1 MYAIIPQFQGNNNKI
16 EEVSSVSYSTENIR
30 NIAITGHSGSGKT
43 TLVEALLQGAGAI
56 NQKGSVARGT
66 TVCDFDPQ
74 EKTHQHSL
82 DSAIASLDYL
92 GSHVNLIDTPG
103 YPDFIG
109 RALSVL
115 PAVETCAV
123 VVNAQAG
130 VEMVT
135 GRLMESAGERGL
147 DRLLIVNR
155 IDAEGVDLEAV
166 LQQLREAYGN
176 ECLPLNLPAGGG
188 TEVVDCFF
196 QSEGSETD
204 FLSVAEAH
212 VNIVD
217 QVVELDEELMEQYL
231 EQGEDIKPE
240 QLHEP
245 FEQALREGHF
255 IPVCFVSAETGAGV
269 AQLLEVL
276 ARLMPNP
283 GEGNPPPVFRGEGD
297 AAEKIEIR
305 PDPGGHVIAHVFKVN
320 IDPFVGKLGLFRIH
334 QGTITKDSQLYIGD
348 ARKPFKVGHLL
359 KLQGKEHNEIDRGVP
374 GDICGVAKID
384 EVHFDALLHESHD
397 EDQVYLQSVD
407 IPAPM
412 YGLAI
417 QAKSRGDEQKISD
430 ALHKL
435 EAEDQSFLVE
445 HNATTNET
453 VIRGLG
459 EFHLRIMLE
468 KLKDRHN
475 VEVSTRPPKIAYKE
489 TVTANAEGHHR
500 HKKQTGGAGQFGE
513 VFLRIEP
520 LSRGGGFEFVDAVVG
535 GVIPK
540 PLVPAVEK
548 GIKQA
553 LGSGALSGNPMQDIR
568 VTVYDG
574 KHHPVDSK
582 EVAFIAAGKKA
593 FLDAFHKARPVVL
606 EPIVDINVTAPSG
619 AMGDINADISG
630 KRGRISNTLALAGGM
645 STISA
650 SVPLSELDNY
660 QSQLKSMTGGVGSY
674 SLSFSHY
681 DPVPAK
687 TQKEL
692 IAAYKPKE
700 EEE

>member
-1 MYAIIPQFQGNNNKI
+1 M
-16 EEVSSVSYSTENIR
+16 VSYSTENIR

-43 TLVEALLQGAGAI
+43 TLVEALLHRAGAI
-56 NQKGSVARGT
+56 NQQGSVKRGS

-82 DSAIASLDYL
+82 DSAICSLDHG

-123 VVNAQAG
+123 VVNAQSG

-135 GRLMESAGERGL
+135 RKMMEQAADRGM
-147 DRLLIVNR
+147 DRLIIVNK
-155 IDAEGVDLEAV
+155 IDAEDVELEAT
-166 LQQLREAYGN
+166 LQQLREAYGS
-176 ECLPLNLPAGGG
+176 ECLPLNLPAAGGK
-188 TEVVDCFF
+188 EVVDCFF
-196 QSEGSETD
+196 QNDGKETD

-217 QVVELDEELMEQYL
+217 QVVELDEDLMEQYL
-231 EQGEDIKPE
+231 EQGEDFSPE

-245 FEQALREGHF
+245 FERALREGHF

-269 AQLLEVL
+269 AELLEVF

-283 GEGNPPPVFRGEGD
+283 GEGNPPQLFRGEGD
-297 AAEKIEIR
+297 AAEQLRIDPE
-305 PDPGGHVIAHVFKVN
+305 PGGNAIAHVFKLH
-320 IDPFVGKLGLFRIH
+320 IDPFVGRLGAFRIH
-334 QGTITKDSQLYIGD
+334 RGTLTKDSQLFIGD
-348 ARKPFKVGHLL
+348 SRKPFKVGHLL
-359 KLQGKEHNEIDRGVP
+359 KLQGKDHIEIDRAVP
-374 GDICGVAKID
+374 GDICAVAKID
-384 EVHFDALLHESHD
+384 EIHFDALLHDSHD
-397 EDQVYLQSVD
+397 DDQVYLKPVD

-430 ALHKL
+430 ALQKL
-435 EAEDQSFLVE
+435 EAEDQSFVVE

-453 VIRGLG
+453 VIRGMG

-475 VEVSTRPPKIAYKE
+475 VEVTTRPPKIAYKE
-489 TVTANAEGHHR
+489 TITAKAEGHHR

-513 VFLRIEP
+513 VFLKVEP
-520 LSRGGGFEFVDAVVG
+520 MLRGSGFEFVDAVVG

-548 GIKQA
+548 GIRQA
-553 LGSGALSGNPMQDIR
+553 LAGGALSGNSMQDIR

-582 EVAFIAAGKKA
+582 EVAFVTAGKKA

-606 EPIVDINVTAPSG
+606 EPIVDINVTAPNG

-630 KRGRISNTLALAGGM
+630 KRGRISNTMALSGGM
-645 STISA
+645 TTITA
-650 SVPLSELDNY
+650 SVPLSELDSY
-660 QSQLKSMTGGVGSY
+660 QSQLKSMTGGAGSY
-674 SLSFSHY
+674 SLTFSHY

-700 EEE
+700 DDD

>member
-1 MYAIIPQFQGNNNKI
+1 
-16 EEVSSVSYSTENIR
+16 VSYATENIR

-82 DSAIASLDYL
+82 DSAIASLDYQ

-135 GRLMESAGERGL
+135 GRLMEAAGERGL
-147 DRLLIVNR
+147 DRLLIVNK
-155 IDAEGVDLEAV
+155 IDADGVDLETV

-188 TEVVDCFF
+188 TDVVDCFF

-269 AQLLEVL
+269 PQLLEVL
-276 ARLMPNP
+276 AKLMPNP

-297 AAEKIEIR
+297 TAEALEIR

-320 IDPFVGKLGLFRIH
+320 IDPFVGKLGVFRIH
-334 QGTITKDSQLYIGD
+334 QGTVTRDSQLYIGD
-348 ARKPFKVGHLL
+348 GRKPFKIGHLL
-359 KLQGKEHNEIDRGVP
+359 KLQGKEHKDIDRGVP

-384 EVHFDALLHESHD
+384 EIHFNALLHDSHD
-397 EDQVYLQSVD
+397 EDQVYLQSMDV
-407 IPAPM
+407 PAPM

-435 EAEDQSFLVE
+435 GAEDQSFLVE

-459 EFHLRIMLE
+459 ELHLRIMLE

-475 VEVSTRPPKIAYKE
+475 VEVTTRPPKIAYKE
-489 TVTANAEGHHR
+489 TITANAEGHHR

-513 VFLRIEP
+513 VFLRVEP

-540 PLVPAVEK
+540 PLIPAVEK

-553 LGSGALSGNPMQDIR
+553 LYSGALSGNPMQDLR

-645 STISA
+645 STITA
-650 SVPLSELDNY
+650 RVPLSELDNY
-660 QSQLKSMTGGVGSY
+660 QSQLKSMTGGAGSY

-692 IAAYKPKE
+692 IAAYKPKDDE
-700 EEE
+700 D

>member
-1 MYAIIPQFQGNNNKI
+1 M
-16 EEVSSVSYSTENIR
+16 SYSTENIR
-30 NIAITGHSGSGKT
+30 NIAVTGHSGSGKT

-82 DSAIASLDYL
+82 DSAIASLDYQ

-135 GRLMESAGERGL
+135 GRLMEAAGERGL
-147 DRLLIVNR
+147 DRLLIVNK
-155 IDAEGVDLEAV
+155 IDAEGVDLETV

-269 AQLLEVL
+269 PQLLEVL

-297 AAEKIEIR
+297 TAEEIEIS

-320 IDPFVGKLGLFRIH
+320 IDPFVGKLGVFRIH
-334 QGTITKDSQLYIGD
+334 QGTVTKDSQLYIGD

-359 KLQGKEHNEIDRGVP
+359 KLQGKEHDEIDRGVP

-384 EVHFDALLHESHD
+384 EIHFNALLHDSHD
-397 EDQVYLQSVD
+397 EDQVYLQSID

-520 LSRGGGFEFVDAVVG
+520 MSRGSGFEFVDAVVG

-540 PLVPAVEK
+540 PLIPAVEK

-553 LGSGALSGNPMQDIR
+553 LGSGALSGNPMQDLR

-645 STISA
+645 STITA

-687 TQKEL
+687 TQKDL

-700 EEE
+700 EED

>member
-1 MYAIIPQFQGNNNKI
+1 M
-16 EEVSSVSYSTENIR
+16 SYSTENIR

-82 DSAIASLDYL
+82 DSAIASLDYR

-135 GRLMESAGERGL
+135 GRIMESAGERGL
-147 DRLLIVNR
+147 DRLVIVNK
-155 IDAEGVDLEAV
+155 IDADGADPETV
-166 LQQLREAYGN
+166 LQQLREAYGS

-196 QSEGSETD
+196 QSEGKETD
-204 FLSVAEAH
+204 FLSVAETH

-269 AQLLEVL
+269 PQLLEVL

-297 AAEKIEIR
+297 AAEEVEIR

-320 IDPFVGKLGLFRIH
+320 IDPFVGKLGVFRIH
-334 QGTITKDSQLYIGD
+334 QGTVTKDSQLYIGD
-348 ARKPFKVGHLL
+348 GRKPFKVGHLL
-359 KLQGKEHNEIDRGVP
+359 KLQGREHNEIDRGVP

-384 EVHFDALLHESHD
+384 EIHFNALLHDSHD
-397 EDQVYLQSVD
+397 EDQVHLQSID

-435 EAEDQSFLVE
+435 GAEDQSFLVE
-445 HNATTNET
+445 HNAATNET

-475 VEVSTRPPKIAYKE
+475 VEVTTRPPKIAYKE
-489 TVTANAEGHHR
+489 TITANAEGHHR

-513 VFLRIEP
+513 VFLRVEP
-520 LSRGGGFEFVDAVVG
+520 LPRGSGFEFVDAVVG

-540 PLVPAVEK
+540 PLIPAVEK

-553 LGSGALSGNPMQDIR
+553 LESGFLSGNPMQDIR

-630 KRGRISNTLALAGGM
+630 KRGRISNTLALAGGL
-645 STISA
+645 STITA

-660 QSQLKSMTGGVGSY
+660 QSQLKSMTGGAGSY

-692 IAAYKPKE
+692 MAAHRPKE
-700 EEE
+700 EED

>member
-1 MYAIIPQFQGNNNKI
+1 M
-16 EEVSSVSYSTENIR
+16 SYTTENIR

-43 TLVEALLQGAGAI
+43 TLVEALLHDAGAI
-56 NQKGSVARGT
+56 NQKGSVKRGT

-82 DSAIASLDYL
+82 DSAISSLDYH
-92 GSHVNLIDTPG
+92 GSHVNLVDTPG
-103 YPDFIG
+103 YPDFLG
-109 RALSVL
+109 RALAIL

-123 VVNAQAG
+123 VVNAQSG

-135 GRLMESAGERGL
+135 RTMMEQAGDRGM
-147 DRLLIVNR
+147 DRLLIVNK
-155 IDAEGVDLEAV
+155 IDAEDVDLEAI
-166 LQQLREAYGN
+166 LQQLREAYGS
-176 ECLPLNLPAGGG
+176 ECLPLNLPAEGGA
-188 TEVVDCFF
+188 EVVDCFF
-196 QSEGSETD
+196 QSDGKETD
-204 FLSVAEAH
+204 FLSIAEAH

-231 EQGEDIKPE
+231 EQGEDISPE

-269 AQLLEVL
+269 KELLDIF
-276 ARLMPNP
+276 AKLMPNP

-297 AAEKIEIR
+297 AAQQVDIK
-305 PDPGGHVIAHVFKVN
+305 PDPDKNVIAHVFKVH
-320 IDPFVGKLGLFRIH
+320 IDPFVGRLGVFRIH
-334 QGTITKDSQLYIGD
+334 QGAITKDSQLFIGD
-348 ARKPFKVGHLL
+348 GRKPFKVGHLL
-359 KLQGKEHNEIDRGVP
+359 KLQGSEHIEIDRGVP
-374 GDICGVAKID
+374 GDICAVAKVD
-384 EVHFDALLHESHD
+384 EIHFDAVLHDSHD
-397 EDQVYLQSVD
+397 EDEVHLQSID

-417 QAKSRGDEQKISD
+417 QTKSRGDEQKISD

-445 HNATTNET
+445 HNAATNET

-459 EFHLRIMLE
+459 ELHLRIMLE

-475 VEVSTRPPKIAYKE
+475 VDVTTRPPKIAYKE
-489 TVTANAEGHHR
+489 TISANAEGHHR

-513 VFLRIEP
+513 VFLRVEP
-520 LSRGGGFEFVDAVVG
+520 LKRGSGFEFVDAVVG

-540 PLVPAVEK
+540 PLIPAVEK
-548 GIKQA
+548 GIRQA
-553 LGSGALSGNPMQDIR
+553 LDSGALSGNPMQDIR

-582 EVAFIAAGKKA
+582 EVAFVAAGKKA
-593 FLDAFHKARPVVL
+593 FLDAFSKSRPVVL
-606 EPIVDINVTAPSG
+606 EPIVNINVTAPNE
-619 AMGDINADISG
+619 AMGDINADISV
-630 KRGRISNTLALAGGM
+630 KRGRISNTLALSGGM
-645 STISA
+645 TTITA

-660 QSQLKSMTGGVGSY
+660 QSQLKSMTGGIGSY

-692 IAAYKPKE
+692 IAAYKPTE
-700 EEE
+700 DED

>member
-1 MYAIIPQFQGNNNKI
+1 M
-16 EEVSSVSYSTENIR
+16 SYSTENIR

-82 DSAIASLDYL
+82 DSAIASLDYQ

-123 VVNAQAG
+123 VVNAQSG
-130 VEMVT
+130 IEMVT
-135 GRLMESAGERGL
+135 GRIMESAGERGL
-147 DRLLIVNR
+147 DRLVIVNK
-155 IDAEGVDLEAV
+155 IDADGVDPETV
-166 LQQLREAYGN
+166 LQQLREAYGS
-176 ECLPLNLPAGGG
+176 ECLPLNLPAAGG

-196 QSEGSETD
+196 QSEGKETD

-269 AQLLEVL
+269 PQLLEVL

-297 AAEKIEIR
+297 AAEEIEIR

-320 IDPFVGKLGLFRIH
+320 IDPFVGKLGVFRIH
-334 QGTITKDSQLYIGD
+334 QGTVTRDSQLYIGD
-348 ARKPFKVGHLL
+348 GRKPFKVGHLL
-359 KLQGKEHNEIDRGVP
+359 KLQGREHNEIDRGVP
-374 GDICGVAKID
+374 GDICAVAKID
-384 EVHFDALLHESHD
+384 EIHFNALLHDSHD
-397 EDQVYLQSVD
+397 EDQVYLQSID

-435 EAEDQSFLVE
+435 GAEDQSFLVE
-445 HNATTNET
+445 HNAATNET

-475 VEVSTRPPKIAYKE
+475 VEVTTRPPKIAYKE
-489 TVTANAEGHHR
+489 TITANAEGHHR

-513 VFLRIEP
+513 VFLRVEP
-520 LSRGGGFEFVDAVVG
+520 LPRGSGFEFVDAVVG

-540 PLVPAVEK
+540 PLIPAVEK

-553 LGSGALSGNPMQDIR
+553 LESGFLSGNPMQDIR

-606 EPIVDINVTAPSG
+606 EPIVDIDVTAPSG

-645 STISA
+645 STITA

-660 QSQLKSMTGGVGSY
+660 QSQLKSMTGGAGSY

-692 IAAYKPKE
+692 IAAHKPKE
-700 EEE
+700 EED

>member
-1 MYAIIPQFQGNNNKI
+1 M
-16 EEVSSVSYSTENIR
+16 VSYSTENIR

-43 TLVEALLQGAGAI
+43 TLVEALLQGAGAL
-56 NQKGSVARGT
+56 NQKGSVDRGT

-82 DSAIASLDYL
+82 DSAIASLDYQ

-135 GRLMESAGERGL
+135 RKIMEQAGERGL
-147 DRLLIVNR
+147 DRLLIVNK
-155 IDAEGVDLEAV
+155 IDADGVDLETI
-166 LQQLREAYGN
+166 LEQLRDAYGS
-176 ECLPLNLPAGGG
+176 ECLPLNLPAQGG

-196 QSEGSETD
+196 QSEGGETD

-217 QVVELDEELMEQYL
+217 QVVELDGELMEQYL

-240 QLHEP
+240 QLHDP

-269 AQLLEVL
+269 PQLLEIF

-283 GEGNPPPVFRGEGD
+283 GESNPPPILRGEGD
-297 AAEKIEIR
+297 SAEQVEIS
-305 PDPGGHVIAHVFKVN
+305 PDPGKHVIAHVFKVN
-320 IDPFVGKLGLFRIH
+320 IDPFVGKLGVFRIH
-334 QGTITKDSQLYIGD
+334 QGTVTRDSQLYIGD
-348 ARKPFKVGHLL
+348 GRKPFKVGHLL
-359 KLQGKEHNEIDRGVP
+359 KLQGKEHEEIDRGVP

-384 EVHFDALLHESHD
+384 EIHFNALLHDSHD
-397 EDQVYLQSVD
+397 EDQVYLQSMD

-435 EAEDQSFLVE
+435 EVEDQSFLVE
-445 HNATTNET
+445 HNAATNET

-475 VEVSTRPPKIAYKE
+475 VEVTTRPPKIAYKE
-489 TVTANAEGHHR
+489 TITANAEGHHR

-520 LSRGGGFEFVDAVVG
+520 MPRGGGFEFVDAVVG

-540 PLVPAVEK
+540 PLIPAVEK

-553 LGSGALSGNPMQDIR
+553 LHGGALSGNPMQDLR

-645 STISA
+645 STITA

-660 QSQLKSMTGGVGSY
+660 QSQLKSMTGGAGSY

>member
-1 MYAIIPQFQGNNNKI
+1 M
-16 EEVSSVSYSTENIR
+16 SYSTENIR

-82 DSAIASLDYL
+82 DSAIASLDYQ

-123 VVNAQAG
+123 VVNAQSG
-130 VEMVT
+130 IEMVT
-135 GRLMESAGERGL
+135 GRIMESAGERGL
-147 DRLLIVNR
+147 DRLVIVNK
-155 IDAEGVDLEAV
+155 IDADGVDPETV
-166 LQQLREAYGN
+166 LQQLREAYGS
-176 ECLPLNLPAGGG
+176 ECLPLNLPAAGG

-196 QSEGSETD
+196 QSEGKETD

-269 AQLLEVL
+269 PQLLEVL

-297 AAEKIEIR
+297 AAEEIEIR
-305 PDPGGHVIAHVFKVN
+305 PDPGEHVIAHVFKVS
-320 IDPFVGKLGLFRIH
+320 IDPFVGKLGVFRIH
-334 QGTITKDSQLYIGD
+334 QGTVTRDSQLYIGD
-348 ARKPFKVGHLL
+348 GRKPFKVGHLL
-359 KLQGKEHNEIDRGVP
+359 KLQGREHNEIDRGVP

-384 EVHFDALLHESHD
+384 EIHFNALLHDSHD
-397 EDQVYLQSVD
+397 EDQVHLQSID

-435 EAEDQSFLVE
+435 GAEDQSFLVE
-445 HNATTNET
+445 HNAATNET

-475 VEVSTRPPKIAYKE
+475 VEVTTRPPKIAYKE
-489 TVTANAEGHHR
+489 TITANAEGHHR

-513 VFLRIEP
+513 VFLRVEP
-520 LSRGGGFEFVDAVVG
+520 LPRGSGFEFVDAVVG

-540 PLVPAVEK
+540 PLIPAVEK

-553 LGSGALSGNPMQDIR
+553 LESGFLSGNPMQDIR

-645 STISA
+645 STITA
-650 SVPLSELDNY
+650 SVPMSELDNY
-660 QSQLKSMTGGVGSY
+660 QSQLKSMTGGAGSY

-692 IAAYKPKE
+692 IAAHKPKE
-700 EEE
+700 EED

>member
-1 MYAIIPQFQGNNNKI
+1 M
-16 EEVSSVSYSTENIR
+16 SYSTENIR

-82 DSAIASLDYL
+82 DSAIASLDYQ

-135 GRLMESAGERGL
+135 GRIMESAGERGL
-147 DRLLIVNR
+147 DRLVIVNK
-155 IDAEGVDLEAV
+155 IDADGVDTETV
-166 LQQLREAYGN
+166 LQQLREAYGS
-176 ECLPLNLPAGGG
+176 ECLPLNLPAAGG

-196 QSEGSETD
+196 QSEGKETD

-269 AQLLEVL
+269 PQLLEVL

-297 AAEKIEIR
+297 AAEEIEIR

-320 IDPFVGKLGLFRIH
+320 IDPFVGKLGVFRIH
-334 QGTITKDSQLYIGD
+334 QGTVTRDSQLYIGD
-348 ARKPFKVGHLL
+348 GRKPFKVGHLL

-384 EVHFDALLHESHD
+384 EIHFNALLHDSHD
-397 EDQVYLQSVD
+397 EDQVYLQPMD

-435 EAEDQSFLVE
+435 EAEDQSFLME

-475 VEVSTRPPKIAYKE
+475 VEVTTRPPKIAYKE
-489 TVTANAEGHHR
+489 TITASAEGHHR

-513 VFLRIEP
+513 VFLRVEP
-520 LSRGGGFEFVDAVVG
+520 LARGSGFEFVDAVVG

-540 PLVPAVEK
+540 PLIPAVEK

-553 LGSGALSGNPMQDIR
+553 LESGFLSGNPMQDIR

-645 STISA
+645 STITA
-650 SVPLSELDNY
+650 RVPLSELDNY
-660 QSQLKSMTGGVGSY
+660 QSQLKSMTGGAGSY

-681 DPVPAK
+681 DPVPGK

-692 IAAYKPKE
+692 IAAHKPKDDE
-700 EEE
+700 E

>member
-1 MYAIIPQFQGNNNKI
+1 M
-16 EEVSSVSYSTENIR
+16 VSYSTENIR

-43 TLVEALLQGAGAI
+43 TLVEALLHGAGAI
-56 NQKGSVARGT
+56 NQKGSVKRGT

-82 DSAIASLDYL
+82 DSAICSLDHG

-109 RALSVL
+109 RALSAL

-135 GRLMESAGERGL
+135 RKMMEQAADRGM
-147 DRLLIVNR
+147 DRLLIINK
-155 IDAEGVDLEAV
+155 IDAEDVELEAV
-166 LQQLREAYGN
+166 LQQLREAYGS
-176 ECLPLNLPAGGG
+176 ECLPLNLPAESGKV
-188 TEVVDCFF
+188 VVDCFF
-196 QSEGSETD
+196 QSDGRETD

-231 EQGEDIKPE
+231 EQGEDFSPE

-245 FEQALREGHF
+245 FELALREGHF

-269 AQLLEVL
+269 AELLEVF

-283 GEGNPPPVFRGEGD
+283 GEGNPPPVFKGEGD
-297 AAEKIEIR
+297 TAEQLRIE
-305 PDPGGHVIAHVFKVN
+305 PEPAGNAIAHVFKLH
-320 IDPFVGKLGLFRIH
+320 IDPFVGRLGAFRIH
-334 QGTITKDSQLYIGD
+334 RGTVTKDSQLFIGD
-348 ARKPFKVGHLL
+348 GRKPFKVGHLL
-359 KLQGKEHNEIDRGVP
+359 KLQGKDHIEIDRGIP
-374 GDICGVAKID
+374 GDICAVAKID
-384 EVHFDALLHESHD
+384 EIHFDALLHDSHD
-397 EDQVYLQSVD
+397 DDQVYLQPVD

-430 ALHKL
+430 ALQKL
-435 EAEDQSFLVE
+435 EAEDQSFIVE

-475 VEVSTRPPKIAYKE
+475 VEVTTRPPKIAYKE
-489 TVTANAEGHHR
+489 TITAKAEGHHR

-513 VFLRIEP
+513 VFLRVEP
-520 LSRGGGFEFVDAVVG
+520 MSRGTGFEFVDAVVG

-540 PLVPAVEK
+540 PLIPAVEK
-548 GIKQA
+548 GIRQV
-553 LGSGALSGNPMQDIR
+553 LDGGALSGNPMQDIK

-582 EVAFIAAGKKA
+582 EVAFVAAGKKA
-593 FLDAFHKARPVVL
+593 FLDAFNKARPVVL
-606 EPIVDINVTAPSG
+606 EPIVDINVTAPNG

-630 KRGRISNTLALAGGM
+630 KRGRISNTLALSGGM
-645 STISA
+645 TTITA
-650 SVPLSELDNY
+650 SVPLSELDSY

-692 IAAYKPKE
+692 ISAYKPKE
-700 EEE
+700 DDD

>member
-1 MYAIIPQFQGNNNKI
+1 M
-16 EEVSSVSYSTENIR
+16 SYSTENIR

-82 DSAIASLDYL
+82 DSAIASLDYR

-135 GRLMESAGERGL
+135 GRIMESAGERGL
-147 DRLLIVNR
+147 DRLVIVNK
-155 IDAEGVDLEAV
+155 IDADGADPETV
-166 LQQLREAYGN
+166 LQQLREAYGS

-196 QSEGSETD
+196 QSEGKETD
-204 FLSVAEAH
+204 FLSVAETH

-269 AQLLEVL
+269 PQLLEVL

-297 AAEKIEIR
+297 AAEEVEIR

-320 IDPFVGKLGLFRIH
+320 IDPFVGKLGVFRIH
-334 QGTITKDSQLYIGD
+334 QGTVTKDSQLYIGD
-348 ARKPFKVGHLL
+348 GRKPFKVGHLL
-359 KLQGKEHNEIDRGVP
+359 KLQGREHNEIDRGVP

-384 EVHFDALLHESHD
+384 DIHFNALLHDSHD
-397 EDQVYLQSVD
+397 EDQVYLQSID

-417 QAKSRGDEQKISD
+417 QTKSRGDEQKISD

-435 EAEDQSFLVE
+435 GAEDQSFLVE
-445 HNATTNET
+445 HNAATNET

-475 VEVSTRPPKIAYKE
+475 VEVTTRPPKIAYKE
-489 TVTANAEGHHR
+489 TITANAEGHHR

-513 VFLRIEP
+513 VFLRVEP
-520 LSRGGGFEFVDAVVG
+520 LPRGSGFEFVDAVVG

-540 PLVPAVEK
+540 PLIPAVEK

-553 LGSGALSGNPMQDIR
+553 LESGFLSGNPMQDIR

-645 STISA
+645 STITA

-660 QSQLKSMTGGVGSY
+660 QSQLKSMTGGAGSY

-692 IAAYKPKE
+692 MAAHKPKE
-700 EEE
+700 EED

>member
-1 MYAIIPQFQGNNNKI
+1 M
-16 EEVSSVSYSTENIR
+16 SCTTENIR

-43 TLVEALLQGAGAI
+43 TLVEALLHGAGAI
-56 NQKGSVARGT
+56 NQAGSVARGS
-66 TVCDFDPQ
+66 TVCDFDQQ

-82 DSAIASLDYL
+82 DSALVSLEHL
-92 GSHVNLIDTPG
+92 GSHVTLIDTPG

-130 VEMVT
+130 VEMIT
-135 GRLMESAGERGL
+135 RRMMAQAAQRGMA
-147 DRLLIVNR
+147 RLLIVNK
-155 IDAEGVDLEAV
+155 IDAEDTDLENV
-166 LQQLREAYGN
+166 LQQLQEAYGSA
-176 ECLPLNLPAGGG
+176 CLPLNLPAADGSK
-188 TEVVDCFF
+188 VADCFF
-196 QSEGSETD
+196 QAQGDATD
-204 FLSVAEAH
+204 FLSVEEAH
-212 VNIVD
+212 VNIID
-217 QVVELDEELMEQYL
+217 QVVELDEALMEQYL
-231 EQGEDIKPE
+231 EGAEISPE

-245 FEQALREGHF
+245 FEQALREGHL

-269 AQLLEVL
+269 SELLDVF

-283 GEGNPPPVFRGEGD
+283 GESNPPAVFKGEGA
-297 AAEKIEIR
+297 AAERLEIV
-305 PDPGGHVIAHVFKVN
+305 PDPDGHVIAHVFKVN
-320 IDPFVGKLGLFRIH
+320 IDPFVGKLGVFRVH
-334 QGTITKDSQLYIGD
+334 QGTVTRDSQLYIGD
-348 ARKPFKVGHLL
+348 GRKPFKISHLL
-359 KLQGKEHNEIDRGVP
+359 ALQGKEHKEIDRGVP
-374 GDICGVAKID
+374 GTICAVAKVD
-384 EVHFDALLHESHD
+384 EIHFDALLHDSHD
-397 EDQVYLQSVD
+397 EDQVHLQAVD
-407 IPAPM
+407 MPPPM

-435 EAEDQSFLVE
+435 GAEDQSFLVE
-445 HNATTNET
+445 HNAGTNET
-453 VIRGLG
+453 VIRGMG

-468 KLKDRHN
+468 KLKDRYN
-475 VEVSTRPPKIAYKE
+475 VEVTTRPPKIAYKE
-489 TVTANAEGHHR
+489 TITARAEGHHR

-513 VFLRIEP
+513 VFLKVEP
-520 LSRGGGFEFVDAVVG
+520 MSRGEGFEFVDAVVG

-540 PLVPAVEK
+540 PLIPAVEK

-553 LGSGALSGNPMQDIR
+553 LEDGALSGNPMQDIR

-582 EVAFIAAGKKA
+582 EVAFIAAGRKA

-606 EPIVDINVTAPSG
+606 EPIVDINVTAPNE

-630 KRGRISNTLALAGGM
+630 KRGRISNTLSLAGGM

-660 QSQLKSMTGGVGSY
+660 QSQLKSMTGGGGSY

-681 DPVPAK
+681 DPVPVK

-692 IAAYKPKE
+692 IAAHKPKDE
-700 EEE
+700 DD

>member
-1 MYAIIPQFQGNNNKI
+1 M
-16 EEVSSVSYSTENIR
+16 SYSTENIR

-43 TLVEALLQGAGAI
+43 TLVEALLHRAGAI
-56 NQKGSVARGT
+56 NQAGTVARGT
-66 TVCDFDPQ
+66 TVSDFDPQ

-82 DSAIASLDYL
+82 DSALVNLDHD

-103 YPDFIG
+103 YPDFVG

-135 GRLMESAGERGL
+135 RRMMEQAAERGM
-147 DRLLIVNR
+147 DRLLIVNK
-155 IDAEGVDLEAV
+155 IDAEGVNLEDI
-166 LQQLREAYGN
+166 LQQLKDAYGS
-176 ECLPLNLPAGGG
+176 ECLPLNLPAEGGSK
-188 TEVVDCFF
+188 VVDCFF
-196 QSEGSETD
+196 QAEGAATD
-204 FLSVAEAH
+204 FLSVEEAH

-231 EQGEDIKPE
+231 EGKETSPE

-245 FEQALREGHF
+245 LEQALRDGHL
-255 IPVCFVSAETGAGV
+255 IPVCFVSAETGAGLGE
-269 AQLLEVL
+269 LLNVF
-276 ARLMPNP
+276 AKLMPNP
-283 GEGNPPPVFRGEGD
+283 TESNPPPVFKGEGD
-297 AAEKIEIR
+297 AAEQVQIS

-320 IDPFVGKLGLFRIH
+320 IDPFVGKLGVFRIH
-334 QGTITKDSQLYIGD
+334 QGTVSKDSQLYIG
-348 ARKPFKVGHLL
+348 AGRKPFKVGHLL
-359 KLQGKEHNEIDRGVP
+359 QLQGKEHVEIERGVP
-374 GDICGVAKID
+374 GDICAVAKID
-384 EVHFDALLHESHD
+384 DIHFDALLHDSHD
-397 EDQVYLQSVD
+397 EDQVHLQTVTM
-407 IPAPM
+407 PAPM

-430 ALHKL
+430 ALRKL

-445 HNATTNET
+445 HNANTNET
-453 VIRGLG
+453 VIRGMG

-468 KLKDRHN
+468 KLKNRYN
-475 VEVSTRPPKIAYKE
+475 VEVSTRPPRIAYKE
-489 TVTANAEGHHR
+489 TISARAEGHHR

-513 VFLRIEP
+513 VFLKVEP
-520 LSRGGGFEFVDAVVG
+520 MSRGEGFEFVDAVVG

-540 PLVPAVEK
+540 PLIPAVEK

-553 LGSGALSGNPMQDIR
+553 MEEGALSGNPMQDIR

-606 EPIVDINVTAPSG
+606 EPIVDVNITAPNE

-630 KRGRISNTLALAGGM
+630 KRGRISNTLSLAGGM

-660 QSQLKSMTGGVGSY
+660 QSQLKSMTGGAGAY

-681 DPVPAK
+681 DPVPGK

-692 IAAYKPKE
+692 IAAYKPRDE
-700 EEE
+700 DE

>member
-1 MYAIIPQFQGNNNKI
+1 M
-16 EEVSSVSYSTENIR
+16 SYSTENIR

-43 TLVEALLQGAGAI
+43 TLVEALLHGAGAI
-56 NQKGSVARGT
+56 NQKGSVKRGT

-82 DSAIASLDYL
+82 DSAISSLDHG

-135 GRLMESAGERGL
+135 RKMMEQSADRSM
-147 DRLLIVNR
+147 DRLLIVNK
-155 IDAEGVDLEAV
+155 IDAEDVDPEAV
-166 LQQLREAYGN
+166 LQQLREAYGS
-176 ECLPLNLPAGGG
+176 ECLPLNLPAEGGG
-188 TEVVDCFF
+188 VVVDCFF
-196 QSEGSETD
+196 QSDGRDTD

-231 EQGEDIKPE
+231 EHGEDFSPE

-245 FEQALREGHF
+245 FERALREGHF

-269 AQLLEVL
+269 AELLDVF

-283 GEGNPPPVFRGEGD
+283 GEGNPPPVFKGSGD
-297 AAEKIEIR
+297 AAEQVHIE
-305 PDPGGHVIAHVFKVN
+305 PEAAGNVIAHVFKLH
-320 IDPFVGKLGLFRIH
+320 IDPFVGRLGAFRIH
-334 QGTITKDSQLYIGD
+334 RGTVTKDSQLYIGD
-348 ARKPFKVGHLL
+348 GRKPFKVGHLL
-359 KLQGKEHNEIDRGVP
+359 KLQGKDHVEIDQGVP
-374 GDICGVAKID
+374 GDICAVAKI
-384 EVHFDALLHESHD
+384 EEIHFDALLHDSHD
-397 EDQVYLQSVD
+397 DDEVYLQPVD

-417 QAKSRGDEQKISD
+417 QARSRGDEQKISD
-430 ALHKL
+430 ALQKL
-435 EAEDQSFLVE
+435 EAEDQSFIVE

-468 KLKDRHN
+468 KLKERHN
-475 VEVSTRPPKIAYKE
+475 VDVTTRPPKIAYKE
-489 TVTANAEGHHR
+489 TITARAEGHHR

-513 VFLRIEP
+513 VFLRVEP
-520 LSRGGGFEFVDAVVG
+520 MSRGSGFEFVDAVVG

-540 PLVPAVEK
+540 PLIPAVEK
-548 GIKQA
+548 GIRQA
-553 LGSGALSGNPMQDIR
+553 LDSGALSGNSMQDIK

-582 EVAFIAAGKKA
+582 EVAFVAAGKKA

-606 EPIVDINVTAPSG
+606 EPIVDISVTAPNG

-630 KRGRISNTLALAGGM
+630 KRGRISNTLALSGGM
-645 STISA
+645 TTITA
-650 SVPLSELDNY
+650 SVPLSELDSY

-687 TQKEL
+687 TQKDL
-692 IAAYKPKE
+692 ISAYKPKE
-700 EEE
+700 DDD

>member
-1 MYAIIPQFQGNNNKI
+1 M
-16 EEVSSVSYSTENIR
+16 SYTTENIR
-30 NIAITGHSGSGKT
+30 NIAITGQSGSGKT
-43 TLVEALLQGAGAI
+43 TLVEALLHSAGAI

-82 DSAIASLDYL
+82 DCAITSLDYRD
-92 GSHVNLIDTPG
+92 SHVNLIDTPG
-103 YPDFIG
+103 YPDFMG
-109 RALSVL
+109 RALAVL

-123 VVNAQAG
+123 VVDAQAG
-130 VEMVT
+130 IEMVT
-135 GRLMESAGERGL
+135 RKMMEQAGARGM

-155 IDAEGVDLEAV
+155 IDADGVNLEGL
-166 LQQLREAYGN
+166 LQQLRDTYGS

-188 TEVVDCFF
+188 ASVVDCFF
-196 QSEGSETD
+196 QSQGVETD

-217 QVVELDEELMEQYL
+217 QVVELDDDLMEQYL
-231 EQGEDIKPE
+231 EQGEDISPE

-255 IPVCFVSAETGAGV
+255 IPICFVSAETGAGV
-269 AQLLEVL
+269 PELLDIF

-283 GEGNPPPVFRGEGD
+283 GESNPPPVFSGEGD
-297 AAEKIEIR
+297 NAQQLSLS
-305 PDPGGHVIAHVFKVN
+305 PDPDGHVIAHVFKVN
-320 IDPFVGKLGLFRIH
+320 IDPFVGKLGVFRIH
-334 QGTITKDSQLYIGD
+334 QGTVTKDSQLYIGS

-359 KLQGKEHNEIDRGVP
+359 KLQGREHQEIDRGVP
-374 GDICGVAKID
+374 GDICGVAKIED
-384 EVHFDALLHESHD
+384 IHFNALLHDSHD
-397 EDQVYLQSVD
+397 EDQVYLQSID
-407 IPAPM
+407 LPAPM

-435 EAEDQSFLVE
+435 GAEDQSFLVE
-445 HNATTNET
+445 HNAATNET

-468 KLKDRHN
+468 KLKERHN
-475 VEVSTRPPKIAYKE
+475 VEVDTRPPKIAYKE
-489 TVTANAEGHHR
+489 TISANAEGHHR

-513 VFLRIEP
+513 VFLRVEP
-520 LSRGGGFEFVDAVVG
+520 LPRGDGFEFRDAVVG

-540 PLVPAVEK
+540 PLIPAVEK
-548 GIKQA
+548 GIRQA
-553 LGSGALSGNPMQDIR
+553 LEAGALSGYPMQDLR

-606 EPIVDINVTAPSG
+606 EPIVDINVTAPNG

-630 KRGRISNTLALAGGM
+630 KRGRIKNTVALTGGM
-645 STISA
+645 SAITA

-692 IAAYKPKE
+692 MAAYKPAQE
-700 EEE
+700 DE

>member
-1 MYAIIPQFQGNNNKI
+1 M
-16 EEVSSVSYSTENIR
+16 SYTTENIR
-30 NIAITGHSGSGKT
+30 NIAITGHSSSGKT
-43 TLVEALLQGAGAI
+43 TLVEALLHDAGAI
-56 NQKGSVARGT
+56 NQKGSVKRGT

-82 DSAIASLDYL
+82 DSAISNLDYQ
-92 GSHVNLIDTPG
+92 GSHVNLVDTPG
-103 YPDFIG
+103 YPDFLG
-109 RALSVL
+109 RALAIL

-123 VVNAQAG
+123 VVNAQSG

-135 GRLMESAGERGL
+135 RTMMEQAGDRGM
-147 DRLLIVNR
+147 DRLLIVNK
-155 IDAEGVDLEAV
+155 IDAEDVDLEAI
-166 LQQLREAYGN
+166 LQQLREAYGS
-176 ECLPLNLPAGGG
+176 ECLPLNLPAEGGA
-188 TEVVDCFF
+188 EVVDCFF
-196 QSEGSETD
+196 QSDGKETD
-204 FLSVAEAH
+204 FLSIAEAH

-231 EQGEDIKPE
+231 EQGEDISPE

-269 AQLLEVL
+269 KELLDIF
-276 ARLMPNP
+276 AKLMPNP

-297 AAEKIEIR
+297 AAQQVDIQ
-305 PDPGGHVIAHVFKVN
+305 PDPDKNVIAHVFKVH
-320 IDPFVGKLGLFRIH
+320 IDPFVGRLGVFRIH
-334 QGTITKDSQLYIGD
+334 QGAITKDSQLFIGEG
-348 ARKPFKVGHLL
+348 RKPFKVGHLL
-359 KLQGKEHNEIDRGVP
+359 KLQGSEHIEIDRGVP
-374 GDICGVAKID
+374 GDICAVAKVD
-384 EVHFDALLHESHD
+384 EIHFDAVLHDSHD
-397 EDQVYLQSVD
+397 EDEVHLQSID

-417 QAKSRGDEQKISD
+417 QTKSRGDEQKISD

-445 HNATTNET
+445 HNAATNET

-459 EFHLRIMLE
+459 ELHLRIMLE

-475 VEVSTRPPKIAYKE
+475 VDVTTRPPKIAYKE
-489 TVTANAEGHHR
+489 TISANAEGHHR

-513 VFLRIEP
+513 VFLRVEP
-520 LSRGGGFEFVDAVVG
+520 LKRGSGFEFVDAVVG

-540 PLVPAVEK
+540 PLIPAVEK
-548 GIKQA
+548 GIRQA

-582 EVAFIAAGKKA
+582 EVAFVAAGKKA
-593 FLDAFHKARPVVL
+593 FLDAFSKSRPVVL
-606 EPIVDINVTAPSG
+606 EPIVNINVTAPNE
-619 AMGDINADISG
+619 AMGDINADISV
-630 KRGRISNTLALAGGM
+630 KRGRISNTLALSGGM
-645 STISA
+645 TTITA

-660 QSQLKSMTGGVGSY
+660 QSQLKSMTGGIGSY

-692 IAAYKPKE
+692 IAAYKPTE
-700 EEE
+700 DED

>member
-1 MYAIIPQFQGNNNKI
+1 M
-16 EEVSSVSYSTENIR
+16 SLVSYSTENIR

-43 TLVEALLQGAGAI
+43 TLVEALLHGAGAI
-56 NQKGSVARGT
+56 NQKGSVKRGT

-82 DSAIASLDYL
+82 DSAICSLDHG

-109 RALSVL
+109 RALSAL

-135 GRLMESAGERGL
+135 RKMMEQAADRSM
-147 DRLLIVNR
+147 DRLLIINK
-155 IDAEGVDLEAV
+155 IDAEDVDLEAV
-166 LQQLREAYGN
+166 LQQLREAYGS
-176 ECLPLNLPAGGG
+176 ECLPLNLPAESGKV
-188 TEVVDCFF
+188 VVDCFF
-196 QSEGSETD
+196 QSDGRETD

-231 EQGEDIKPE
+231 EQGEDFSPE

-245 FEQALREGHF
+245 FELALREGHF

-269 AQLLEVL
+269 AELLEVF

-283 GEGNPPPVFRGEGD
+283 GEGNPPPVFKGEGD
-297 AAEKIEIR
+297 TVEQLRIE
-305 PDPGGHVIAHVFKVN
+305 PEPAGNAIAHVFKLH
-320 IDPFVGKLGLFRIH
+320 IDPFVGRLGAFRIH
-334 QGTITKDSQLYIGD
+334 RGTVTKDSQLFIGD
-348 ARKPFKVGHLL
+348 GRKPFKVGHLL
-359 KLQGKEHNEIDRGVP
+359 KLQGKDHIEIDRGIP
-374 GDICGVAKID
+374 GDICAVAKID
-384 EVHFDALLHESHD
+384 EIHFDALLHDSHD
-397 EDQVYLQSVD
+397 DDQVYLQPVD

-430 ALHKL
+430 ALQKL
-435 EAEDQSFLVE
+435 EAEDQSFIVE

-475 VEVSTRPPKIAYKE
+475 VEVTTRPPKIAYKE
-489 TVTANAEGHHR
+489 TITAKAEGHHR

-513 VFLRIEP
+513 VFLRVEP
-520 LSRGGGFEFVDAVVG
+520 MSRGTGFEFVDAVVG

-540 PLVPAVEK
+540 PLIPAVEK
-548 GIKQA
+548 GIRQA
-553 LGSGALSGNPMQDIR
+553 LDGGALSGNPMQDIK

-582 EVAFIAAGKKA
+582 EVAFVAAGKKA
-593 FLDAFHKARPVVL
+593 FLDAFNKARPVVL
-606 EPIVDINVTAPSG
+606 EPIVDINVTAPNG

-630 KRGRISNTLALAGGM
+630 KRGRISNTLALSGGM
-645 STISA
+645 TTITA
-650 SVPLSELDNY
+650 SVPLSELDSY

-692 IAAYKPKE
+692 ISAYKPKE
-700 EEE
+700 DDD

>member
-1 MYAIIPQFQGNNNKI
+1 M
-16 EEVSSVSYSTENIR
+16 VSYATQNIR

-43 TLVEALLQGAGAI
+43 TLVEALLHGAGAI
-56 NQKGSVARGT
+56 NQKGSVKRGT
-66 TVCDFDPQ
+66 TTCDFEPQ

-82 DSAIASLDYL
+82 DSALCNLDHR
-92 GSHVNLIDTPG
+92 GSHINLIDTPG

-109 RALSVL
+109 RALAVL

-135 GRLMESAGERGL
+135 RKMMEQALDRGM
-147 DRLLIVNR
+147 DRLLIVNK
-155 IDAEGVDLEAV
+155 IDAEDVDIEAI
-166 LQQLREAYGN
+166 LQQLRDAYGS
-176 ECLPLNLPAGGG
+176 ECLPLNLPADGGA
-188 TEVVDCFF
+188 EVVDCFF
-196 QSEGSETD
+196 QTDGRETD

-231 EQGEDIKPE
+231 EQGEDISPE

-269 AQLLEVL
+269 AELLEVF
-276 ARLMPNP
+276 AKLMPNP
-283 GEGNPPPVFRGEGD
+283 SEGNPAPLSRGEGD
-297 AAEKIEIR
+297 AAEQILIE
-305 PDPGGHVIAHVFKVN
+305 PDPAGNVIAHVFKVH
-320 IDPFVGKLGLFRIH
+320 IDPFVGRLGVFRIH

-348 ARKPFKVGHLL
+348 GRKPFKVGHLL
-359 KLQGKEHNEIDRGVP
+359 NLQGKEHIEIDLGVP
-374 GDICGVAKID
+374 GDICAVAKVDDIY
-384 EVHFDALLHESHD
+384 FDALLHDSHD
-397 EDQVYLQSVD
+397 DAQVHLQSID

-417 QAKSRGDEQKISD
+417 QTKSRGDEQRISD

-445 HNATTNET
+445 HNPTTNET
-453 VIRGLG
+453 VVRGLG
-459 EFHLRIMLE
+459 EFHLRTMLE

-475 VEVSTRPPKIAYKE
+475 VDVVTRPPKIAYKE
-489 TVTANAEGHHR
+489 TITTNAEGHHR

-520 LSRGGGFEFVDAVVG
+520 LPRGTGFVFVDAVVG

-540 PLVPAVEK
+540 PLIPAVEK

-553 LGSGALSGNPMQDIR
+553 LGSGALSGNPMQDIK

-582 EVAFIAAGKKA
+582 EVAFVAAGKKA

-606 EPIVDINVTAPSG
+606 EPVVNINVIAPND

-630 KRGRISNTLALAGGM
+630 KRGRISNTLALSSGM
-645 STISA
+645 SSITA

-660 QSQLKSMTGGVGSY
+660 QSQLKSMTGGAGSY
-674 SLSFSHY
+674 SLKFSHH
-681 DPVPAK
+681 DPLPAK
-687 TQKEL
+687 TQREL
-692 IAAYKPKE
+692 VAAYRPTE
-700 EEE
+700 DDD

>member
-1 MYAIIPQFQGNNNKI
+1 M
-16 EEVSSVSYSTENIR
+16 SYSTENIR

-82 DSAIASLDYL
+82 DSAIASLDYQ

-135 GRLMESAGERGL
+135 GRIMESAGERGL
-147 DRLLIVNR
+147 DRLVIVNK
-155 IDAEGVDLEAV
+155 IDADGADPETV
-166 LQQLREAYGN
+166 LQQLREAYGS
-176 ECLPLNLPAGGG
+176 ECLPLNLPAAGG

-196 QSEGSETD
+196 QSEGKETD

-269 AQLLEVL
+269 PQLLEVL

-297 AAEKIEIR
+297 AAEEVEIR

-320 IDPFVGKLGLFRIH
+320 IDPFVGKLGVFRIH
-334 QGTITKDSQLYIGD
+334 QGTVTRDSQLYIGD
-348 ARKPFKVGHLL
+348 GRKPFKVGHLL
-359 KLQGKEHNEIDRGVP
+359 KLQGREHNEIDRGVP
-374 GDICGVAKID
+374 GDICAVAKID
-384 EVHFDALLHESHD
+384 EIHFNALLHDSHD
-397 EDQVYLQSVD
+397 EDQVYLQSID

-435 EAEDQSFLVE
+435 GAEDQSFLVE
-445 HNATTNET
+445 HNAATNET

-475 VEVSTRPPKIAYKE
+475 VEVTTRPPKIAYKE
-489 TVTANAEGHHR
+489 TITANAEGHHR

-513 VFLRIEP
+513 VFLRVEP
-520 LSRGGGFEFVDAVVG
+520 LPRGSGFEFVDAVVG

-540 PLVPAVEK
+540 PLIPAVEK

-553 LGSGALSGNPMQDIR
+553 LESGFLSGNPMQDIR

-645 STISA
+645 STITA

-660 QSQLKSMTGGVGSY
+660 QSQLKSMTGGAGSY

-692 IAAYKPKE
+692 MAAHKPKE
-700 EEE
+700 EED

>member
-1 MYAIIPQFQGNNNKI
+1 M
-16 EEVSSVSYSTENIR
+16 SYTTENIR

-43 TLVEALLQGAGAI
+43 TLVEALLHDAGAI
-56 NQKGSVARGT
+56 NQKGSVKRGT
-66 TVCDFDPQ
+66 TVSDFDPQ

-82 DSAIASLDYL
+82 DSAISSLDYH
-92 GSHVNLIDTPG
+92 GSHVNLVDTPG
-103 YPDFIG
+103 YPDFLG
-109 RALSVL
+109 RALAIL

-123 VVNAQAG
+123 VVNAQSG

-135 GRLMESAGERGL
+135 RTMMEQAGDRGM
-147 DRLLIVNR
+147 DRLLIVNK
-155 IDAEGVDLEAV
+155 IDAEDVDLEAI
-166 LQQLREAYGN
+166 LQQLREAYGS
-176 ECLPLNLPAGGG
+176 ECLPLNLPAEGGA
-188 TEVVDCFF
+188 EVVDCFF
-196 QSEGSETD
+196 QSDGRETD
-204 FLSVAEAH
+204 FLSIAEAH

-231 EQGEDIKPE
+231 EQGEDISPE

-269 AQLLEVL
+269 KELLDIF
-276 ARLMPNP
+276 AKLMPNP

-297 AAEKIEIR
+297 AAQQVDIQ
-305 PDPGGHVIAHVFKVN
+305 PDPNKNVIAHVFKVH
-320 IDPFVGKLGLFRIH
+320 IDPFVGRLGVFRIH
-334 QGTITKDSQLYIGD
+334 QGVITKDSQLFIGEG
-348 ARKPFKVGHLL
+348 RKPFKVGHLL
-359 KLQGKEHNEIDRGVP
+359 KLQGSEHIEIDRGVP
-374 GDICGVAKID
+374 GDICAVAKVD
-384 EVHFDALLHESHD
+384 EIHFDAVLHDSHD
-397 EDQVYLQSVD
+397 EDEVHLQSID

-417 QAKSRGDEQKISD
+417 QTKSRGDEQKISD

-445 HNATTNET
+445 HNAATNET

-459 EFHLRIMLE
+459 ELHLRIMLE

-475 VEVSTRPPKIAYKE
+475 VDVTTRPPKIAYKE
-489 TVTANAEGHHR
+489 TISANAEGHHR

-513 VFLRIEP
+513 VFLRVEP
-520 LSRGGGFEFVDAVVG
+520 LNRGSNFEFVDAVVG

-540 PLVPAVEK
+540 PLIPAVEK
-548 GIKQA
+548 GIRQA
-553 LGSGALSGNPMQDIR
+553 LNSGALSGNPMQDIR

-582 EVAFIAAGKKA
+582 EVAFVAAGKKA
-593 FLDAFHKARPVVL
+593 FLDAFSKARPVVL
-606 EPIVDINVTAPSG
+606 EPIVNINVTAPNE

-630 KRGRISNTLALAGGM
+630 KRGRISNTLALSGGM
-645 STISA
+645 TTITA

-692 IAAYKPKE
+692 IAAYKPTE
-700 EEE
+700 DED

>member
-1 MYAIIPQFQGNNNKI
+1 M
-16 EEVSSVSYSTENIR
+16 SYTTENIR
-30 NIAITGHSGSGKT
+30 NIAITGHSSSGKT
-43 TLVEALLQGAGAI
+43 TLVESLLHDAGAI
-56 NQKGSVARGT
+56 NQKGSVKRGT

-82 DSAIASLDYL
+82 DSAISSLDYH
-92 GSHVNLIDTPG
+92 GSHVNLVDTPG
-103 YPDFIG
+103 YPDFLG
-109 RALSVL
+109 RALAIL

-123 VVNAQAG
+123 VVNAQSG

-135 GRLMESAGERGL
+135 RTMMEQAGDRGM
-147 DRLLIVNR
+147 DRLLIVNK
-155 IDAEGVDLEAV
+155 IDAEDVDLEAI
-166 LQQLREAYGN
+166 LQQLREAYGS
-176 ECLPLNLPAGGG
+176 ECLPLNLPAEGGA
-188 TEVVDCFF
+188 EVVDCFF
-196 QSEGSETD
+196 QSDGKDTD
-204 FLSVAEAH
+204 FLSIAEAH

-231 EQGEDIKPE
+231 EQGEDISPE

-269 AQLLEVL
+269 KELLDIF
-276 ARLMPNP
+276 AKLMPNP

-297 AAEKIEIR
+297 AAQQVDIQ
-305 PDPGGHVIAHVFKVN
+305 PDPDKNVIAHVFKVH
-320 IDPFVGKLGLFRIH
+320 IDPFVGRLGLFRIH
-334 QGTITKDSQLYIGD
+334 QGAITKDSQLFIGEG
-348 ARKPFKVGHLL
+348 RKPFKVGHLL
-359 KLQGKEHNEIDRGVP
+359 KLQGSEHIEIDRGVP
-374 GDICGVAKID
+374 GDICAVAKVD
-384 EVHFDALLHESHD
+384 EIHFDAVLHDSHD
-397 EDQVYLQSVD
+397 EDEVHLQSID

-417 QAKSRGDEQKISD
+417 QTKSRGDEQKISD

-445 HNATTNET
+445 HNAATNET

-459 EFHLRIMLE
+459 ELHLRIMLE

-475 VEVSTRPPKIAYKE
+475 VDVTTRPPKIAYKE
-489 TVTANAEGHHR
+489 TISANAEGHHR

-513 VFLRIEP
+513 VFLRVEP
-520 LSRGGGFEFVDAVVG
+520 LKRGSGFEFVDAVVG

-540 PLVPAVEK
+540 PLIPAVEK
-548 GIKQA
+548 GIRQA
-553 LGSGALSGNPMQDIR
+553 LDSGSLSGNPMQDIR

-582 EVAFIAAGKKA
+582 EVAFVAAGKKA
-593 FLDAFHKARPVVL
+593 FLDAFSKSRPVVL
-606 EPIVDINVTAPSG
+606 EPIVNINVTAPNE
-619 AMGDINADISG
+619 AMGDINADISV
-630 KRGRISNTLALAGGM
+630 KRGRISNTLALSGGM
-645 STISA
+645 TTITA

-660 QSQLKSMTGGVGSY
+660 QSQLKSMTGGIGSY

-692 IAAYKPKE
+692 IAAYKPTE
-700 EEE
+700 DED

>member
-1 MYAIIPQFQGNNNKI
+1 MSYA
-16 EEVSSVSYSTENIR
+16 TENIR

-82 DSAIASLDYL
+82 DSAIASLDYQ

-135 GRLMESAGERGL
+135 GRLMEAAGERGL
-147 DRLLIVNR
+147 DRLLIVNK
-155 IDAEGVDLEAV
+155 IDADGVDLETV
-166 LQQLREAYGN
+166 LQQLREVYGS
-176 ECLPLNLPAGGG
+176 ECLPLNLPAASG

-196 QSEGSETD
+196 QSEGRETD

-231 EQGEDIKPE
+231 EQGEDVKPE

-269 AQLLEVL
+269 PQLLQIL

-283 GEGNPPPVFRGEGD
+283 GEGNPPPVLRGEGD
-297 AAEKIEIR
+297 AAEQIEIR

-320 IDPFVGKLGLFRIH
+320 IDPFVGKLGVFRIH
-334 QGTITKDSQLYIGD
+334 QGTVTKDSQLYIGD

-359 KLQGKEHNEIDRGVP
+359 KVQGKEHNEINRGVP

-384 EVHFDALLHESHD
+384 EIHFNALLHDSHD
-397 EDQVYLQSVD
+397 EDQVYLQSID

-453 VIRGLG
+453 VVRGLG

-520 LSRGGGFEFVDAVVG
+520 MSRGSGFEFVDAVVG

-540 PLVPAVEK
+540 PLIPAVEK

-645 STISA
+645 STITA
-650 SVPLSELDNY
+650 SVPLGELDNY

-700 EEE
+700 EED

>member
-1 MYAIIPQFQGNNNKI
+1 M
-16 EEVSSVSYSTENIR
+16 SYTTENIR
-30 NIAITGHSGSGKT
+30 NIAITGHSSSGKT
-43 TLVEALLQGAGAI
+43 TLVEALLHDAGAI
-56 NQKGSVARGT
+56 NQKGSVKRRT
-66 TVCDFDPQ
+66 TVSDFDPQ

-82 DSAIASLDYL
+82 DSAISSLDYH
-92 GSHVNLIDTPG
+92 GSHVNLVDTPG
-103 YPDFIG
+103 YPDFLG
-109 RALSVL
+109 RALAIL

-123 VVNAQAG
+123 VVNAQSG

-135 GRLMESAGERGL
+135 RTMMEQAGDRGM
-147 DRLLIVNR
+147 DRLLIVNK
-155 IDAEGVDLEAV
+155 IDAEDVDLEAI
-166 LQQLREAYGN
+166 LQQLREAYGS
-176 ECLPLNLPAGGG
+176 ECLPLNLPAEGGA
-188 TEVVDCFF
+188 EVVDCFF
-196 QSEGSETD
+196 QSDGKETD
-204 FLSVAEAH
+204 FLSIAEAH

-231 EQGEDIKPE
+231 EQGEDISPE

-269 AQLLEVL
+269 KELLDIF
-276 ARLMPNP
+276 AKLMPNP

-297 AAEKIEIR
+297 AAQQVDIQ
-305 PDPGGHVIAHVFKVN
+305 PDPDKNVIAHVFKVY
-320 IDPFVGKLGLFRIH
+320 IDPFVGRLGVFRIH
-334 QGTITKDSQLYIGD
+334 QGAITKDSQLFIGEG
-348 ARKPFKVGHLL
+348 RKPFKVGHLL
-359 KLQGKEHNEIDRGVP
+359 KLQGSEHIEIDRGVP
-374 GDICGVAKID
+374 GDICAVAKVD
-384 EVHFDALLHESHD
+384 EIHFDAVLHDSHD
-397 EDQVYLQSVD
+397 EDEVHLQSID

-417 QAKSRGDEQKISD
+417 QTKSRGDEQKISD

-445 HNATTNET
+445 HNAATNET

-459 EFHLRIMLE
+459 ELHLRIMLE

-475 VEVSTRPPKIAYKE
+475 VDVTTRPPKIAYKE
-489 TVTANAEGHHR
+489 TISANAEGHHR

-513 VFLRIEP
+513 VFLRVEP
-520 LSRGGGFEFVDAVVG
+520 LKRGSDFEFVDAVVG

-540 PLVPAVEK
+540 PLIPAVEK
-548 GIKQA
+548 GIRQA
-553 LGSGALSGNPMQDIR
+553 LDSGALSGNPMQDIR

-582 EVAFIAAGKKA
+582 EVAFVAAGKKA
-593 FLDAFHKARPVVL
+593 FLDAFSKSRPVVL
-606 EPIVDINVTAPSG
+606 EPIVNINVTAPNE
-619 AMGDINADISG
+619 AMGDINADISV
-630 KRGRISNTLALAGGM
+630 KRGRISNTLALSGGM
-645 STISA
+645 TTITA

-660 QSQLKSMTGGVGSY
+660 QSQLKSMTGGIGSY

-692 IAAYKPKE
+692 IAAYKPTE
-700 EEE
+700 DED

>member
-1 MYAIIPQFQGNNNKI
+1 
-16 EEVSSVSYSTENIR
+16 VSYSTENIR

-82 DSAIASLDYL
+82 DSAIASLDYQ

-135 GRLMESAGERGL
+135 GRIMESAAERGL
-147 DRLLIVNR
+147 DRLVIVNK
-155 IDAEGVDLEAV
+155 IDADGVDTETV

-176 ECLPLNLPAGGG
+176 ECLPLNLPAAGG

-196 QSEGSETD
+196 QYEGKETD

-269 AQLLEVL
+269 PQLLEVL

-297 AAEKIEIR
+297 AAEEIEIR
-305 PDPGGHVIAHVFKVN
+305 PDPGEHVIAHVFKVN
-320 IDPFVGKLGLFRIH
+320 IDPFVGKLGVFRIH
-334 QGTITKDSQLYIGD
+334 QGTVTRDSQLYIGD
-348 ARKPFKVGHLL
+348 GRKPFKVGHLL
-359 KLQGKEHNEIDRGVP
+359 KLQGREHNEIDRGVP

-384 EVHFDALLHESHD
+384 EIHFNALLHDSHD
-397 EDQVYLQSVD
+397 EDQVHLQSID

-435 EAEDQSFLVE
+435 GAEDQSFLVE
-445 HNATTNET
+445 HNAATNET

-475 VEVSTRPPKIAYKE
+475 VEVTTRPPKIAYKE
-489 TVTANAEGHHR
+489 TITASAEGHHR

-513 VFLRIEP
+513 VFLRVEP
-520 LSRGGGFEFVDAVVG
+520 LPRGSGFEFVDAVVG

-540 PLVPAVEK
+540 PLIPAVEK

-553 LGSGALSGNPMQDIR
+553 LESGFLSGNPMQDIR

-645 STISA
+645 STITA

-660 QSQLKSMTGGVGSY
+660 QSQLKSMTGGAGSY

-692 IAAYKPKE
+692 IAAHKPKE
-700 EEE
+700 EED